1 MDVVM
6 GRMTQPVGPWPQV
19 GNLSFCV
26 LLPSQMILLTFHL
39 HARSGLAWVEH
50 YWLIEVWV
58 FKLFHK
64 NSERNFP
71 GYTWN
76 VGHQIMTVVIG

>member
-6 GRMTQPVGPWPQV
+6 GHMTPPVGPWPQA
-19 GNLSFCV
+19 GNLSYV

-50 YWLIEVWV
+50 YWLIEV
-58 FKLFHK
+58 
-64 NSERNFP
+64 
-71 GYTWN
+71 
-76 VGHQIMTVVIG
+76 

>member
-6 GRMTQPVGPWPQV
+6 GHMTPPVGPWPQA
-19 GNLSFCV
+19 GNLSYV

-58 FKLFHK
+58 LELFHK
-64 NSERNFP
+64 NSEWNFP
-71 GYTWN
+71 GYTYELLGTKLWL
-76 VGHQIMTVVIG
+76 